1 MNISIDSDGNVTVD
15 KTYSTTGIDTIN
27 TRMNAIL
34 ATIKT
39 FDPTQ
44 ITSMTNTLNTIYPQM
59 VNFEQ
64 FLTEWEDVLSEVT
77 L

>member
-39 FDPTQ
+39 FDPAQ
-44 ITSMTNTLNTIYPQM
+44 ITTMTNTLNTIYPQM

-64 FLTEWEDVLSEVT
+64 FLTEWEDVLSEVI